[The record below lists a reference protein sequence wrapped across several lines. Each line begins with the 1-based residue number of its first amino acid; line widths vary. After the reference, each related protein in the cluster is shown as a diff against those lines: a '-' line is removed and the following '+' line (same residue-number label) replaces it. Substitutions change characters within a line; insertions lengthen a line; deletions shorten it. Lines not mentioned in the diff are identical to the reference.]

1 METTKD
7 KMKSAQDSYLT
18 FKLGE
23 EDFAVHVNNVLNIL
37 EMTDVTQIPK
47 TPEYMKG
54 VINLRGSVLPVI
66 DTRLKLDMTETEI
79 SQNTCIVVIDLELND
94 EKIYFGSIVDQVEAV
109 HQIPDDKIQPVP
121 ELSNNLNTRFLKGIT
136 YLDDQFILILDIVK
150 LLSDED
156 MNNISEIYTEQ
167 KENQE
172 G

>member
-1 METTKD
+1 MNISTNETITTN
-7 KMKSAQDSYLT
+7 SYLT

-23 EDFAVHVNNVLNIL
+23 ENFAVHVNNVLNIL
-37 EMTDVTQIPK
+37 EMKEITRIPK
-47 TPEYMKG
+47 SPEYMKG

-66 DTRLKLDMTETEI
+66 DTRLKLDMTATDI
-79 SQNTCIVVIDLELND
+79 TQNTCIVVIDLELNG

-121 ELSNNLNTRFLKGIT
+121 ELSNNLNSRFLKGIT

-167 KENQE
+167 KEKQE
-172 G
+172 E